1 MCVCVCF
8 YFTHLPEKS
17 YKELDEVHNTV
28 VLGEGDLR
36 KREGR
41 RGEEKRM
48 RKSEVRCGEKK
59 KGQTRKRNTGY

>member
-1 MCVCVCF
+1 MGCESITIQLLGKELRQMADVCECVCF

-41 RGEEKRM
+41 RGEEN
-48 RKSEVRCGEKK
+48 EKK
-59 KGQTRKRNTGY
+59 